1 MAERAPSDRWQELKE
16 LFEEAI
22 ESPAGQREK
31 VLARAA
37 RLDGTLAGELKTLL
51 DAHDREGAFLE
62 EIVASEGQDLV
73 AMSRDDALLGRRVGA
88 YELLR
93 QIGTGGMGTV
103 FLARRTDS
111 EYESRVA
118 VKLIR
123 PGVLSEEA
131 LRRFR
136 AERQALAN
144 LSHAGIARLLDG
156 GTTEDGLPFLVMEYV
171 EGEPIDAWCDSR
183 GLSVDDRLVL
193 FRSVCE
199 AVEHAHHHMVIH
211 RDIKPANILVTGS
224 GASGE
229 VKLLDF
235 GIAKLLPGAEWAEPT
250 RLTQTA
256 QRAMT
261 PDYASPEQILGQ
273 RVAASSDV
281 YSLGV
286 LLYRLLAGKPPYTFG
301 SDRASEVER
310 VVCEQE
316 PARPSSV
323 VSDAAL
329 RRRLRGDLDDI
340 VLQSL
345 RKEPERRYGSVEQFS
360 NDIRRHLEGLPVRAR
375 PGTLAYRAGKFFRR
389 HRIAVASAAVVLLA
403 LLSGLAA
410 TVWEAR
416 IARAERARAEE
427 RFDDVR
433 RLATSFLF
441 EFHDAVQDLPGSTP
455 ARKLVVQRALQYLD
469 RLAKEAGDDASLKR
483 DLASAYQR
491 IGDVQGNPNNA
502 NLGDSASALKS
513 YRKAL
518 SIAEPLVLDNPS
530 DAQARRTV
538 GVIYE
543 KMGDVLAWSG
553 SIGAG
558 VSAAR
563 RSLGFFE
570 ALAREAP
577 GDAAKQRSLAISHIK
592 VGDVSGN
599 PSFPN
604 DGNPREAL
612 AHYRVSSA
620 ILEDL
625 SRRDPADSRTRRFLG
640 IVHERLGTV
649 LNELGETSDALE
661 AYRRSFAIR
670 EALVADQPNN
680 TDARRDAAI
689 ASEKIGDVL
698 KVMGDSKGALEGYS
712 KALAGFESLAAADP
726 DNANATRS
734 LSIIQ
739 IKMGDALA
747 GAGRSEEAL
756 ALYRKALAT
765 REKLSSSDPAS
776 LQARRD
782 LHDSLSGLARF
793 TATTHPAES
802 REYAARARVVEK
814 SLPKS

>member
-1 MAERAPSDRWQELKE
+1 MAERTPSDRWHELKE
-16 LFEEAI
+16 LFEEAV
-22 ESPAGQREK
+22 ETPAGQRER

-37 RLDGTLAGELKTLL
+37 RLDGSLAGELKSLL
-51 DAHDREGAFLE
+51 DAHDREGRFLE
-62 EIVASEGQDLV
+62 DIVASEGRDLV
-73 AMSRDDALLGRRVGA
+73 AMTRDGAFVGRRVGS
-88 YELLR
+88 YELAR

-111 EYESRVA
+111 EYESQVA

-144 LSHAGIARLLDG
+144 LNHAGIAKLLDG
-156 GTTEDGLPFLVMEYV
+156 GTTVDGLPFLVMEYV
-171 EGEPIDAWCDSR
+171 EGDPIDAWCDSR
-183 GLSVDDRLVL
+183 GLPVEERLAL
-193 FRSVCE
+193 FRSVCG
-199 AVEHAHHHMVIH
+199 AVEHAHRHMVIH
-211 RDIKPANILVTGS
+211 RDLKPANILVT
-224 GASGE
+224 ASGE

-235 GIAKLLPGAEWAEPT
+235 GIAKLLPGAEWAEPAG
-250 RLTQTA
+250 LTQTA
-256 QRAMT
+256 QRVMT

-286 LLYRLLAGKPPYTFG
+286 LLYRLLAGRPPYHFG
-301 SDRASEVER
+301 SDRASEIER

-316 PARPSSV
+316 PPRPSAV
-323 VSDAAL
+323 ADPAL
-329 RRRLRGDLDDI
+329 RRRLRGDLDDV
-340 VLQSL
+340 VLQAL

-375 PGTLAYRAGKFFRR
+375 PGTLAYRAGKFLRR
-389 HRIAVASAAVVLLA
+389 HHIGVAAAAVVLLA

-410 TVWEAR
+410 TIWQAR

-469 RLAKEAGDDASLKR
+469 RLAKEAGDDTSLKR

-577 GDAAKQRSLAISHIK
+577 QDVAKQRSLAISHIK

-604 DGNPREAL
+604 DGNPSEAL
-612 AHYRVSSA
+612 EHYRVSSA

-625 SRRDPADSRTRRFLG
+625 SKRDPADPRTRRFLG

-649 LNELGETSDALE
+649 LNELGETSQALE

-698 KVMGDSKGALEGYS
+698 KVMGDPKGALEGYS
-712 KALAGFESLAAADP
+712 KAPAGFESLAAADP
-726 DNANATRS
+726 ENANASRS

-739 IKMGDALA
+739 MKMGEGLA
-747 GAGRSEEAL
+747 GAGRPDEAL
-756 ALYRKALAT
+756 ALYKKALAI
-765 REKLSSSDPAS
+765 REKLSASDPAG

-782 LHDSLSGLARF
+782 LLDSLAGLARF
-793 TATTHPAES
+793 TASTHPAES
-802 REYAARARVVEK
+802 RDYEARARAVEK
-814 SLPKS
+814 SLPKG

>member
-1 MAERAPSDRWQELKE
+1 MAERTPSDRWQELKE
-16 LFEEAI
+16 LFEEAV
-22 ESPAGQREK
+22 ETPAGQRER

-37 RLDGTLAGELKTLL
+37 RLDGSLAGELKTLL
-51 DAHDREGAFLE
+51 DAHDREGRFLE
-62 EIVASEGQDLV
+62 DIVASEGRDLV
-73 AMSRDDALLGRRVGA
+73 AMTRDGAFVGRRVGS
-88 YELLR
+88 YELVR

-111 EYESRVA
+111 EYESQVA

-144 LSHAGIARLLDG
+144 LNHAGIAKLLDG
-156 GTTEDGLPFLVMEYV
+156 GTTVDGLPFLVMEYV
-171 EGEPIDAWCDSR
+171 EGDPIDAWCDSR
-183 GLSVDDRLVL
+183 GLPVEERLAL
-193 FRSVCE
+193 FRSVCG
-199 AVEHAHHHMVIH
+199 AVEHAHRHMVIH
-211 RDIKPANILVTGS
+211 RDLKPANILVT
-224 GASGE
+224 ASGE

-235 GIAKLLPGAEWAEPT
+235 GIAKLLPGAEWAEPAG
-250 RLTQTA
+250 LTQTA
-256 QRAMT
+256 QRVMT

-286 LLYRLLAGKPPYTFG
+286 LLYRLLAGRPPYHFG
-301 SDRASEVER
+301 SDRASEIER

-316 PARPSSV
+316 PPRPSAV
-323 VSDAAL
+323 ADPAL
-329 RRRLRGDLDDI
+329 RRRLRGDLDDV
-340 VLQSL
+340 VLQAL

-375 PGTLAYRAGKFFRR
+375 PGTLAYRAGKFLRR
-389 HRIAVASAAVVLLA
+389 HHIGVAAAAVVLLA

-410 TVWEAR
+410 TIWQAR

-469 RLAKEAGDDASLKR
+469 RLAKEAGDDTSLKR

-577 GDAAKQRSLAISHIK
+577 QDVAKQRSLAISHIK

-604 DGNPREAL
+604 DGNPSEAL
-612 AHYRVSSA
+612 EHYRVSSA

-625 SRRDPADSRTRRFLG
+625 SKRDPADPRTRRFLG

-649 LNELGETSDALE
+649 LNELGETSQALE

-698 KVMGDSKGALEGYS
+698 KVMGDPKGALEGYS

-726 DNANATRS
+726 ENANASRS

-739 IKMGDALA
+739 MKMGEGLA
-747 GAGRSEEAL
+747 GAGRPDEAL
-756 ALYRKALAT
+756 ALYKKALAI
-765 REKLSSSDPAS
+765 REKLSASDPAS

-782 LHDSLSGLARF
+782 LLDSLAGLARF
-793 TATTHPAES
+793 TASTHPAES
-802 REYAARARVVEK
+802 RDYEARARAVEK
-814 SLPKS
+814 SLPKG

>member
-31 VLARAA
+31 ILARAA
-37 RLDGTLAGELKTLL
+37 RLDGSLAGELKTLL
-51 DAHDREGAFLE
+51 DAHDREGHFFE
-62 EIVASEGQDLV
+62 DLV
-73 AMSRDDALLGRRVGA
+73 EAEGRDLVSISRDGALLGRRVGA
-88 YELLR
+88 YELLE
-93 QIGTGGMGTV
+93 QIGIGGMGTV

-144 LSHAGIARLLDG
+144 LNHAGIARLLDG
-156 GTTEDGLPFLVMEYV
+156 GTTADGLPFLVMEYV
-171 EGEPIDAWCDSR
+171 EGEPIDEYCDRR
-183 GLSVDDRLVL
+183 GLSLEERLAL
-193 FRSVCE
+193 FRRVCE
-199 AVEHAHHHMVIH
+199 AVEHAHRHMVIH
-211 RDIKPANILVTGS
+211 RDIKPGNILVTP
-224 GASGE
+224 AGE

-235 GIAKLLPGAEWAEPT
+235 GIAKLLPGAEWAEPAG
-250 RLTQTA
+250 LTQTA
-256 QRAMT
+256 QRVMT

-286 LLYRLLAGKPPYTFG
+286 LLYRLLTGKAPYSFKG
-301 SDRASEVER
+301 ERASEIER
-310 VVCEQE
+310 TVCEQE
-316 PARPSSV
+316 PARPST
-323 VSDAAL
+323 AADDPAT
-329 RRRLRGDLDDI
+329 RKRLRGDLDDI
-340 VLQSL
+340 VMQAL
-345 RKEPERRYGSVEQFS
+345 RKEPERRYGSVEQLS
-360 NDIRRHLEGLPVRAR
+360 GDIRRHLEGLPVRAR
-375 PGTLAYRAGKFFRR
+375 SGTVSYRAGKFLRR
-389 HRIAVASAAVVLLA
+389 HRIAVASAAVILLV

-410 TVWEAR
+410 TIWEAR
-416 IARAERARAEE
+416 IAMAARARAED

-455 ARKLVVQRALQYLD
+455 ARKLVVARAIEYLD
-469 RLAKEAGDDASLKR
+469 RLSKEAGGDKSLRR
-483 DLASAYQR
+483 DVASAYQR

-518 SIAEPLVLDNPS
+518 SIAEPLVAADPS

-543 KMGDVLAWSG
+543 KMADVLAWSG

-570 ALAREAP
+570 GLAREAP
-577 GDAAKQRSLAISHIK
+577 KDAGKQRSLAISHIK
-592 VGDVSGN
+592 VGDISGN

-604 DGNPREAL
+604 DGNPGEAL
-612 AHYRVSSA
+612 RHYRVSA
-620 ILEDL
+620 GILEDL
-625 SRRDPADSRTRRFLG
+625 FRRDPADPKTRRFLG

-649 LNELGETSDALE
+649 SNELGDTAGALD

-670 EALVADQPNN
+670 EALVSDQPNN
-680 TDARRDAAI
+680 TDARRDAVI

-698 KVMGDSKGALEGYS
+698 KVMGDRRGALEGYA

-726 DNANATRS
+726 DNANASRS

-739 IKMGDALA
+739 VKMGEALA
-747 GAGRSEEAL
+747 GEGRRDEAL
-756 ALYRKALAT
+756 AIYRKALSI
-765 REKLSSSDPAS
+765 REKLAAADPAS
-776 LQARRD
+776 VQARRD
-782 LHDSLSGLARF
+782 LLDSLAGLARF
-793 TATTHPAES
+793 TAPTHPSES
-802 REYAARARVVEK
+802 RDYENRARALEK
-814 SLPKS
+814 TLPGG

>member
-1 MAERAPSDRWQELKE
+1 MAERPPSDRWQELKE

-22 ESPAGQREK
+22 ESPAGQRETI
-31 VLARAA
+31 LARAA
-37 RLDGTLAGELKTLL
+37 RLDGSLAGELKTLL
-51 DAHDREGAFLE
+51 EAHDHEGQFLE
-62 EIVASEGQDLV
+62 DIVGAEGRDLV
-73 AMSRDDALLGRRVGA
+73 AISRDGALLGRRVGS
-88 YELLR
+88 YELLGE
-93 QIGTGGMGTV
+93 IGTGGMGTV

-144 LSHAGIARLLDG
+144 LNHAGIARLLDG
-156 GTTEDGLPFLVMEYV
+156 GTTSDGLPFLVMEYI
-171 EGEPIDAWCDSR
+171 EGEPIDKSCDR
-183 GLSVDDRLVL
+183 RNLSIEGRLAL

-199 AVEHAHHHMVIH
+199 AVEHAHRHMVIH
-211 RDIKPANILVTGS
+211 RDIKPGNILVT
-224 GASGE
+224 ASGD

-235 GIAKLLPGAEWAEPT
+235 GIAKLLPGAEWAEPAGLT
-250 RLTQTA
+250 RTA
-256 QRAMT
+256 HRVMT

-286 LLYRLLAGKPPYTFG
+286 LLYRLLTGKAPYTFT
-301 SDRASEVER
+301 SERASEIER
-310 VVCEQE
+310 TVCEQE
-316 PARPSSV
+316 PVKPSAAVEDPAR
-323 VSDAAL
+323 
-329 RRRLRGDLDDI
+329 RKRLRGDLDDI
-340 VLQSL
+340 VMQAL
-345 RKEPERRYGSVEQFS
+345 RKEPERRYGSVEQLS
-360 NDIRRHLEGLPVRAR
+360 GDIRRHLEGLPVRAR
-375 PGTLAYRAGKFFRR
+375 PGTLSYRAGKFLRR
-389 HRIAVASAAVVLLA
+389 HHIAVAAAAVILLV

-410 TVWEAR
+410 TIWEAR
-416 IARAERARAEE
+416 IAMAERARAEE

-455 ARKLVVQRALQYLD
+455 ARKLVVARALQYLD
-469 RLAKEAGDDASLKR
+469 RLSKEAGGDASLKR

-518 SIAEPLVLDNPS
+518 SIAEPLVAADPS

-543 KMGDVLAWSG
+543 KMADVLAWSG

-570 ALAREAP
+570 GLAREAP
-577 GDAAKQRSLAISHIK
+577 RDAGKQRSLAISHIK
-592 VGDVSGN
+592 VGDISGN

-612 AHYRVSSA
+612 RQYRFSAA

-625 SRRDPADSRTRRFLG
+625 SKRDPADPKTRRFLG

-649 LNELGETSDALE
+649 SNELGDTAGALE

-670 EALVADQPNN
+670 EAVVADQPNN

-698 KVMGDSKGALEGYS
+698 KVIGDRKGALEGYS

-739 IKMGDALA
+739 VKMGEALA
-747 GAGRSEEAL
+747 GDGRPDEAL
-756 ALYRKALAT
+756 AIYKKALSI
-765 REKLSSSDPAS
+765 REKLAAADPAS
-776 LQARRD
+776 VQARRD
-782 LHDSLSGLARF
+782 LLDSLVGLARF
-793 TATTHPAES
+793 TAATHPSES
-802 REYAARARVVEK
+802 RDYETRARALEK
-814 SLPKS
+814 EVDRR

>member
-37 RLDGTLAGELKTLL
+37 RLDGSLAGELKTLL
-51 DAHDREGAFLE
+51 EAHDREGGFLE
-62 EIVASEGQDLV
+62 DIVASEGKDLV
-73 AMSRDDALLGRRVGA
+73 AMARDGAFVGRRVGA
-88 YELLR
+88 YELVR

-103 FLARRTDS
+103 FLGRRTDS

-144 LSHAGIARLLDG
+144 LNHAGIAKLLDG

-183 GLSVDDRLVL
+183 GLSVDGRLAL

-199 AVEHAHHHMVIH
+199 AVEHAHQHMVIH
-211 RDIKPANILVTGS
+211 RDLKPANILVTS
-224 GASGE
+224 SGE

-235 GIAKLLPGAEWAEPT
+235 GIAKLLPGAEWAEPAG
-250 RLTQTA
+250 LTQTA
-256 QRAMT
+256 QRVMT

-286 LLYRLLAGKPPYTFG
+286 LLYRLLTGKPPYRFG
-301 SDRASEVER
+301 SDRASEIER

-316 PARPSSV
+316 PARPSAV
-323 VSDAAL
+323 VSEAAL
-329 RRRLRGDLDDI
+329 RRRLRGDLDVI

-345 RKEPERRYGSVEQFS
+345 RKEPERRYGSVEQLS

-375 PGTLAYRAGKFFRR
+375 PGTLAYRGGKFFRR
-389 HRIAVASAAVVLLA
+389 HRIAVAAAAVVLLV

-416 IARAERARAEE
+416 IAEAQRARAEE

-469 RLAKEAGDDASLKR
+469 RLAKEAGGDASLKR

-518 SIAEPLVLDNPS
+518 SIAEPLILANPS

-570 ALAREAP
+570 ALARESP

-604 DGNPREAL
+604 DGQPREAL

-620 ILEDL
+620 ILEEL
-625 SRRDPADSRTRRFLG
+625 FRRDPADPRTRRFLG

-649 LNELGETSDALE
+649 FNELGETSRALD

-698 KVMGDSKGALEGYS
+698 KVMGDARGALEGYA

-726 DNANATRS
+726 ENANATRS

-747 GAGRSEEAL
+747 GAARPDEAL
-756 ALYRKALAT
+756 ALYRKALAI

-782 LHDSLSGLARF
+782 LLDSLTALVRF
-793 TATTHPAES
+793 TAATRPAES
-802 REYAARARVVEK
+802 RDYEARARSLEK
-814 SLPKS
+814 SLPKN